1 MVEEDKNQPKQ
12 HEPLLATS
20 NFITVI
26 HVVKNNACTGPI
38 LSTEVRYID
47 ALCSDQK

>member
-20 NFITVI
+20 NFQAQTTTSNEYLGLGFKQVQKYTW
-26 HVVKNNACTGPI
+26 VKTN
-38 LSTEVRYID
+38 
-47 ALCSDQK
+47 